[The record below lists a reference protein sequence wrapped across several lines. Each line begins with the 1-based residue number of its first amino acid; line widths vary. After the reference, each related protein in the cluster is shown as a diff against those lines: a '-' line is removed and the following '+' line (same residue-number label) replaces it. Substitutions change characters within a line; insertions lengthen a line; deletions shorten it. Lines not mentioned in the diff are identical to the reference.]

1 MTWILFD
8 GTLMI
13 DLHTHI
19 LYDLDDGALTLEES
33 LEMARIAV
41 ADGIRTVAATPHS
54 PASIASRHYSPNL
67 IVQRLDQ
74 LCAALQS
81 EGIDLTVVAG
91 TEIAYDGGIVEQL
104 RRGDLL
110 TYGSSRAI
118 LLELS
123 SNRMPPTLE
132 NALFNLQVAGY
143 RIVLAHPERIV
154 EVQQDPNL
162 LIPLVERGVCMQ
174 ITAIALLGGQGR
186 QLQQVCETLLTHQMV
201 HILASDTHGPSSQR
215 PPTLNAAR
223 EYAATLVGPAQAE
236 SLVTTMPLALLN
248 NQPLQLP
255 QPKNVRG

>member
-1 MTWILFD
+1 MTWILCD
-8 GTLMI
+8 VTPMI

-19 LYDLDDGALTLEES
+19 LYDLDDGASTLEES
-33 LEMARIAV
+33 LEMARIAA
-41 ADGIRTVAATPHS
+41 ADGIHTIAATPHS
-54 PASIASRHYSPNL
+54 PASIASRHYSPTL

-74 LCAALQS
+74 LRAALQS
-81 EGIDLTVVAG
+81 EGIGLNVVEG

-123 SNRMPPTLE
+123 SNRIPPTLE

-162 LIPLVERGVCMQ
+162 LIPLIERGVCMQ
-174 ITAIALLGGQGR
+174 ITASALVGEQGR
-186 QLQQVCETLLTHQMV
+186 HLQQVCETFLSHAMV
-201 HILASDTHGPSSQR
+201 HIIASDTHSTSSR
-215 PPTLNAAR
+215 PPKLAAAC
-223 EYAATLVGPAQAE
+223 EYAATLVGAAQAAAF
-236 SLVTTMPLALLN
+236 VTTIPMALLQ
-248 NQPLQLP
+248 NQPLHLP
-255 QPKNVRG
+255 QPKKVK